1 MKKLVAL
8 LLCMCLL
15 ATSAAFAE
23 EVTSLN
29 KDVMEGNT
37 NVSLTIDPEDNSFV
51 VVIPAS
57 VTVDPVTQ
65 EGYMDIV
72 LKAGWKLPSSNGLN
86 VRIKE
91 FANGPKADSGVT
103 AGNTYFLKLVN
114 SEEQSANYRIAY
126 SNLKSSEATGYNYLG
141 NNNEYSTMP
150 YWKTKDLIH
159 VDRTDS
165 NAEDIYTSLRIS
177 VPTLPTDPGEYTD
190 TITFVINLE

>member
-1 MKKLVAL
+1 
-8 LLCMCLL
+8 MCLL

-57 VTVDPVTQ
+57 VTVDPETK

-72 LKAGWKLPSSNGLN
+72 LQAGWKLPSANGLN

-91 FANGPKADSGVT
+91 FANGPKANHAPNSDSPTEFLTMKNAEESIAKYAISLKAVGKD
-103 AGNTYFLKLVN
+103 TYTKLYN
-114 SEEQSANYRIAY
+114 WFDTG
-126 SNLKSSEATGYNYLG
+126 ATPD
-141 NNNEYSTMP
+141 TTR
-150 YWKTKDLIH
+150 YWKQRNLIH
-159 VDRTDS
+159 VERDDS
-165 NAEDIYTSLRIS
+165 NTEDLTANLMLY
-177 VPTLPTDPGEYTD
+177 VPELPTDPGEYTD